1 MENCVRIS
9 CPNCKNELQIGP
21 DIASGVCL
29 NCGCEFH
36 VVRGGGIIYLMLT
49 KESIEP
55 ENSETRNG
63 QEEIQCIA
71 ETDSIIKD
79 TLIRKQATIT
89 DLEQQQFLSS
99 EKTAEERKIS
109 ELIRQKKILEE
120 RARKVRVG
128 LIIFAAIYM
137 VASYA
142 MLPTVATYNE
152 LFINLAIF
160 WFPIIIVIGVL
171 YMRIINRVNKNN
183 KFIDDYIHRL
193 ETHREI

>member
-1 MENCVRIS
+1 
-9 CPNCKNELQIGP
+9 
-21 DIASGVCL
+21 
-29 NCGCEFH
+29 
-36 VVRGGGIIYLMLT
+36 MLT
-49 KESIEP
+49 KERIET
-55 ENSETRNG
+55 ENGETRNG
-63 QEEIQCIA
+63 QEEKLCLA
-71 ETDSIIKD
+71 ETDSIIKE
-79 TLIRKQATIT
+79 TLIPEQATIT
-89 DLEQQQFLSS
+89 DLEQQQLLSS

-109 ELIRQKKILEE
+109 ELIQQKKILEE
-120 RARKVRVG
+120 WARKYRVM
-128 LIIFAAIYM
+128 LIILGAICL

>member
-1 MENCVRIS
+1 
-9 CPNCKNELQIGP
+9 
-21 DIASGVCL
+21 
-29 NCGCEFH
+29 
-36 VVRGGGIIYLMLT
+36 MLT

-71 ETDSIIKD
+71 KTDSIIKD

-160 WFPIIIVIGVL
+160 WFPFIIFIGVW
-171 YMRIINRVNKNN
+171 YIRIINRVNKNN

-193 ETHREI
+193 ETHIEI

>member
-21 DIASGVCL
+21 DIESGVCL
-29 NCGCEFH
+29 NCGNEFR
-36 VVRGGGIIYLMLT
+36 VIRGGGIIHLLLT
-49 KESIEP
+49 KERIET
-55 ENSETRNG
+55 ENGETRNG
-63 QEEIQCIA
+63 QEEKLCLA
-71 ETDSIIKD
+71 ETDSIIKE
-79 TLIRKQATIT
+79 TLIPEQATIT
-89 DLEQQQFLSS
+89 DLEQQQLLSS

-109 ELIRQKKILEE
+109 ELIQQKKILEE
-120 RARKVRVG
+120 WARKYRVM
-128 LIIFAAIYM
+128 LIILGAICL